1 MKKLTTLTLL
11 LLLSSCKGV
20 VIEKESYHRA
30 TEKIIKYKDGEV
42 HKKTY
47 SYTQIVTDSIIKQDE
62 QD

>member
-1 MKKLTTLTLL
+1 MKKLITLTLL

-30 TEKIIKYKDGEV
+30 TEKIIKYKDGTV

-47 SYTQIVTDSIIKQDE
+47 SYTQIVTDSIKKQDE